1 MEIRVGT
8 SGYAYKEW
16 RGSFY
21 PEKLKPAQMLG
32 YYAERFSAVEINNT
46 FYKLPERQTLERWG
60 EQVPAGFVFVLK
72 ASQRITHRQ
81 RLAPESKPTLDYL
94 LDTAAALGDRLG
106 PILFRPRPSSRR
118 TLRGCAPSWTCCRAT
133 GVSPSSS
140 ATRAGGATRPTRRC
154 ARATPRSCA
163 PTPKSR
169 APLARRSSRP
179 PTGATCVCAAPA
191 TMKQRSRR
199 GPRGSA
205 RSPGSRPSC
214 SSSTKKASRSAGPR
228 SSASSGRGLA
238 RMARAPEDRSNPP
251 GRGCVSSKQRSSGG

>member
-72 ASQRITHRQ
+72 ASQRITHRH
-81 RLAPESKPTLDYL
+81 RLAPESKQTLDYL

-106 PILFRPRPSSRR
+106 PILFQTPPFLKKDAARLRAFLDLLPRDRR
-118 TLRGCAPSWTCCRAT
+118 FAFEFRHESWRDDETHEALRARNAALVCADTEES
-133 GVSPSSS
+133 
-140 ATRAGGATRPTRRC
+140 GAFGAPIVPTADWGYLR
-154 ARATPRSCA
+154 
-163 PTPKSR
+163 
-169 APLARRSSRP
+169 LRRS
-179 PTGATCVCAAPA
+179 GYDEAALAPWAARIRAQPWQQAFVFFKHEEGQPLGWPA
-191 TMKQRSRR
+191 IERF
-199 GPRGSA
+199 
-205 RSPGSRPSC
+205 
-214 SSSTKKASRSAGPR
+214 
-228 SSASSGRGLA
+228 LA
-238 RMARAPEDRSNPP
+238 AV
-251 GRGCVSSKQRSSGG
+251 G